1 MNIKMYQSLATVIG
15 AEFLKDYG
23 VDFDRFRW
31 ESRKFVE
38 IDLAKFSMFKVLQ
51 LKNQIAE
58 FPAHKGAQAALKDI
72 TIWMDANKDVEG
84 TKATNVK
91 QFFAMLQ
98 KYMLK
103 HVPGQRVFHH
113 DKGRDAWFCYYV
125 HKISYTP
132 PRSTSWGVQPHYVTV
147 YFTHREFGKNHYGQF
162 HLHDADVRGHT
173 VPQVFAEQEYIPE
186 TADLRAIYLDQMD
199 KYEAWHAAF
208 GKQFW
213 ATGDADDNGIDGN
226 PGHDHHERHWY
237 WRKINSFRLDKDG
250 EPGRVLIDVF
260 QEDDQ
265 NTEDSRDQDKVD
277 PLFWIKI
284 QKEQPDEDGD
294 ISSVDDEEV
303 LSDDK
308 VTLEPLHIPIHPLVC
323 VFSLK
328 KHMRLRAHVTQLT
341 EYQYDRDMGNRLVL
355 PDEDRALIEIFL
367 AHKSTFADVVAGKG
381 GGSVVLCTGGPGL
394 GKTLTAEIYSE
405 VSAKPLYTVQ
415 CSQLGTEP
423 DEIEG
428 NLLKCMARAERW
440 GAILL
445 LDEADVYIRT
455 RGDDLTQNAIVGV
468 FLRVLEYYRG
478 VMFMTTNRPDMV
490 DDAIASRCVARI
502 HYEVP
507 TPERQA
513 AIWAVQAKMNQIE
526 FPDKE
531 IKAVVKEYPHLSGRD
546 VKNLMKLALLVTEAN
561 GEARI
566 TAKTIH
572 VVKRFKSTNDLNK
585 EPVINARS

>member
-1 MNIKMYQSLATVIG
+1 MNIKIYQSLATVIG
-15 AEFLKDYG
+15 ADFLKDYG

-38 IDLAKFSMFKVLQ
+38 VDLAKFSMFKVVQ

-58 FPAHKGAQAALKDI
+58 YPAHKGAQAALKDI
-72 TIWMDANKDVEG
+72 GIWQEANKDVEG
-84 TKATNVK
+84 AKGHNAK
-91 QFFAMLQ
+91 QFFTLLQ
-98 KYMLK
+98 RFLLK
-103 HVPGQRVFHH
+103 NVPGQRLFHH
-113 DKGRDAWFCYYV
+113 DAGRDAWFCYYV

-132 PRSTSWGVQPHYVTV
+132 PKHSAWGTSPHYVTV
-147 YFTHREFGKNHYGQF
+147 YLSYREFGKNKYEQF
-162 HLHDADVRGHT
+162 TLHDGDVRGRT
-173 VPQVFAEQEYIPE
+173 CNQVLAEAEYIPE
-186 TADLRAIYLDQMD
+186 TSDLRALYLDQMA
-199 KYEAWHAAF
+199 KYESWFEAF

-213 ATGDADDNGIDGN
+213 ATGDADDDGIDGN
-226 PGHDHHERHWY
+226 PGHDHHERSWW

-265 NTEDSRDQDKVD
+265 NSNEREEDDKVD
-277 PLFWIKI
+277 PLFWMKI

-294 ISSVDDEEV
+294 ITSISDEEITNADNV
-303 LSDDK
+303 E
-308 VTLEPLHIPIHPLVC
+308 LEPLHIPIHPLLA
-323 VFSLK
+323 VFSMK
-328 KHMRLRAHVTQLT
+328 KHLRLRVHVSQLT
-341 EYQYDRDMGNRLVL
+341 LYEYDREMGNRLVL
-355 PDEDRALIEIFL
+355 PAEDRALIDILL

-405 VSAKPLYTVQ
+405 VAAKPLYTVQ

-423 DEIEG
+423 EEIED

-445 LDEADVYIRT
+445 LDESDVYIRT
-455 RGDDLTQNAIVGV
+455 RGDDLIQNAIVGV

-502 HYEVP
+502 QYDLP
-507 TPERQA
+507 TPDRQA
-513 AIWAVQAKMNQIE
+513 LIWAGVAKMNQIE

-531 IKAVVKEYPHLSGRD
+531 IRLVVKEFPNLSGRD

-561 GEARI
+561 GEGKV
-566 TAKTIH
+566 TANTIRT
-572 VVKRFKSTNDLNK
+572 VKRFKSTNDLESTNGK
-585 EPVINARS
+585 K